1 MKLRTATL
9 LITIGASVVVS
20 CSSSRSR
27 VIDGES
33 HLMSSNVDIRELE
46 YRPVAQGRRFQMF
59 TFAVA
64 RSMNQLPS
72 RRDDRMISPT
82 SLSFILD
89 DAAHRLR

>member
-1 MKLRTATL
+1 MLPSFCAQENTPLPT
-9 LITIGASVVVS
+9 VS
-20 CSSSRSR
+20 
-27 VIDGES
+27 E
-33 HLMSSNVDIRELE
+33 HT
-46 YRPVAQGRRFQMF
+46 P
-59 TFAVA
+59 

>member
-1 MKLRTATL
+1 VPLA
-9 LITIGASVVVS
+9 
-20 CSSSRSR
+20 SSS
-27 VIDGES
+27 
-33 HLMSSNVDIRELE
+33 
-46 YRPVAQGRRFQMF
+46 
-59 TFAVA
+59 